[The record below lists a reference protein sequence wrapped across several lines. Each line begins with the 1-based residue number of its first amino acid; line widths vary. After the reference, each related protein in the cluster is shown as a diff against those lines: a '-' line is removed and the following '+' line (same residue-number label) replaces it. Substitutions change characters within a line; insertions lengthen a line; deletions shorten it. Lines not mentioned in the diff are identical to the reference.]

1 MKLRFLTG
9 GVIALHGLM
18 RILFTDEYL
27 GFIYENFYSILPLDT
42 LLTVGATI
50 IPFFEFFIGLLIMFI
65 AEKKTPIWIGFI
77 LSISSSIFLI
87 TAGVYTLLMY
97 HSVVLLLL
105 GLLTFQQVKTKQ
117 GKVIL

>member
-18 RILFTDEYL
+18 RIIFTEEYL
-27 GFIYENFYSILPLDT
+27 GFIYENFYSIVPLDT
-42 LLTVGATI
+42 VLTVGATI

-65 AEKKTPIWIGFI
+65 AEKKTPIWIGFV
-77 LSISSSIFLI
+77 LSIISIIFLI
-87 TAGVYTLLMY
+87 TAGVYAFLMY

-105 GLLTFQQVKTKQ
+105 GMLTFQQQRAKHE
-117 GKVIL
+117 KVIL